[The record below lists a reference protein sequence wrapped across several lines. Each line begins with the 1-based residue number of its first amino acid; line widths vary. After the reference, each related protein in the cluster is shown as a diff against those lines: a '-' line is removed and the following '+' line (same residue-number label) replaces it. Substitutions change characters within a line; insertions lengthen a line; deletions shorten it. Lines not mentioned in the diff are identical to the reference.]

1 LNGIEKEDLLQQ
13 KRSLKLQINMTK
25 DENTRLK
32 TKMAV
37 FQQEMDRKDKD
48 IELLSI
54 KLHQ

>member
-25 DENTRLK
+25 DESTRLK